1 MSEKLLLID
10 GHSIVIRAFY
20 GVPPLTNAEG
30 LHTNA
35 IYGFLNIFFNAYS
48 KAKPEYVIVAFDL
61 PDKTFRHKMFPDYKG
76 TRKGMPD
83 ELHEQV
89 PVLKEVLES
98 MTIKTA
104 QLSGYE
110 ADDILG
116 TYAKK
121 AEAEGLDVI
130 VLSGD
135 RDLLQLASAHIQIAI
150 PKTKSGGTEIEY
162 YFEDDVKEKYQ
173 VTPSEFIDLKA
184 LMGDSSDNI
193 PGIPGIGEKTA
204 TNLIVKFG
212 SLENA
217 YAHVEEVTPNRA
229 KNNLKEYI
237 EQGRMS
243 RVLAEINVNSPVEMD
258 FHDARIEGEDVFY
271 NENSYELYKKLE
283 LKKLLER
290 FSARDITASDEFDY
304 ESVTIDA
311 FSEYIKKA
319 EQAGFCG
326 LFMDDNGALFGL
338 TFEEKETSS
347 VLKTVLFEGEI
358 PDILPVL
365 KSGMEVCTFGLK
377 KMLHAIDRK
386 PEKGAKT
393 EDGQLSWNSLASA
406 KETPS
411 DREEG
416 LWPEAL
422 KTEDF
427 SKVYDLEI
435 MSYLLDPQKASYSY
449 DAVYQEMTG
458 ILVPSKEELIGK
470 LSFEKALEKEETKE
484 NAKKAAALSS
494 FCAFSSF
501 RKLKEK
507 LEESEMWELF
517 TKMEMPLT
525 VSLYNMERAGI
536 GVEKKVLSDY
546 SEELGKSISDLEKQ
560 IYAEAGEEFN
570 INSPKQLGVILFEKL
585 KLPHGK
591 KTKTGYSTSAEVLE
605 KLAEEFP
612 FVNQIL
618 AYRKASKL
626 KSTYADGLTAFI
638 EEDGRIHGTF
648 NQTITATGRISST
661 EPNLQN
667 IPIRDELGQGI
678 RKAFTAADG
687 YVFLD
692 ADYSQIEL
700 RLLAHLSGDE
710 NLIEAYKSDA
720 DIHKITASKVFRTP
734 LDEVTKEQR
743 RNAKAVNFGIVYGI
757 SSFGLSQDLSISRKE
772 AGEYIKQ
779 YFATYPKVKEFLD
792 RTVKQAKMDGYTVT
806 MFDRRRP
813 IPELASSNF
822 MQRSFGERAA
832 MNAPIQGSAAD
843 IIKIAMLHVE
853 KALRDAN
860 VDARIVLQVHDELLV
875 ECAEEDAEKVK
886 KILHDEMADAADVK
900 VPLEVEVGTGKNWF
914 EAH

>member
-1 MSEKLLLID
+1 MSEKILLID
-10 GHSIVIRAFY
+10 GHSIVNRAFY

-30 LHTNA
+30 FHTNA
-35 IYGFLNIFFNAYS
+35 IYGFLNIFFNAYA
-48 KAKPEYVIVAFDL
+48 KAKPDYVIVAFDL
-61 PDKTFRHKMFPDYKG
+61 PDKTFRHQMFPDYKG
-76 TRKGMPD
+76 TRKGMPE

-89 PVLKEVLES
+89 PVLKEVLQS
-98 MTIKTA
+98 MNIKTA
-104 QLSGYE
+104 SLSGYE
-110 ADDILG
+110 ADDVLG
-116 TYAKK
+116 TYAKR
-121 AEAEGLDVI
+121 AEAEGLEVM

-135 RDLLQLASAHIQIAI
+135 RDLLQLASEHIQIAI
-150 PKTKSGGTEIEY
+150 PKTKTGGTEIEF
-162 YFEDDVKEKYQ
+162 YFAEDVKAKYQ
-173 VTPSEFIDLKA
+173 VTPEEFIDLKA

-204 TNLIVKFG
+204 TNLIVKYG

-229 KNNLKEYI
+229 KNNLKEFI

-243 RVLAEINVNSPVEMD
+243 RVLAEINTDSPVEMD
-258 FHDARIEGEDVFY
+258 FHEARIENEDVFY
-271 NENSYELYKKLE
+271 NDSSYELYKKLE

-290 FSARDITASDEFDY
+290 FTARAVISEAEFTFVEKDTADFE
-304 ESVTIDA
+304 EAV
-311 FSEYIKKA
+311 KKA
-319 EQAGFCG
+319 VKSGSCGFF
-326 LFMDDNGALFGL
+326 LDDDDRLSSL
-338 TFEEKETSS
+338 TFQNEKNEPET
-347 VLKTVLFEGEI
+347 LLFEGKI
-358 PDILPVL
+358 PDILPL
-365 KSGMEVCTFGLK
+365 LTSGAEVYVFGLK
-377 KMLHAIDRK
+377 NILHARSEKPGKRK
-386 PEKGAKT
+386 
-393 EDGQLSWNSLASA
+393 
-406 KETPS
+406 
-411 DREEG
+411 REEENQISWESLGQQGQSSDGEESG
-416 LWPEAL
+416 LWPEPL
-422 KTEDF
+422 KAGDF
-427 SKVYDLEI
+427 AKVYDLQI
-435 MSYLLDPQKASYSY
+435 MSYLLDPLKASYSF
-449 DAVYQEMTG
+449 DSVYQEIKG
-458 ILVPSKEELIGK
+458 IPVPSKEELIGK
-470 LSFEKALEKEETKE
+470 ASFLQALEKEETRD
-484 NAKKAAALSS
+484 NAKKAAALSA
-494 FCAFSSF
+494 FCAFSAFSGMKE
-501 RKLKEK
+501 KLKEAC
-507 LEESEMWELF
+507 MWELF
-517 TKMEMPLT
+517 TGMEMPLA
-525 VSLYNMERAGI
+525 VSLYNMERVGI
-536 GVEKKVLSDY
+536 GVEKKVLSEY
-546 SEELGKSISDLEKQ
+546 SEELGRSLAALEAK
-560 IYAEAGEEFN
+560 IYEEAGEEFN

-605 KLAEEFP
+605 KLAGEFP

-618 AYRKASKL
+618 AYRKAAKL
-626 KSTYADGLTAFI
+626 KSTYADGLASFI

-678 RKAFTAADG
+678 RKAFTAAEG
-687 YVFLD
+687 CLFLD

-720 DIHKITASKVFRTP
+720 DIHRITASKVFHVP

-772 AGEYIKQ
+772 AAEYIKQ

-792 RTVKQAKMDGYTVT
+792 HTVKQAKMDGYTTT

-813 IPELASSNF
+813 IPELFSSNF

-853 KALRDAN
+853 KALLDAK
-860 VDARIVLQVHDELLV
+860 VRARIVLQVHDELLV
-875 ECAEEDAEKVK
+875 ECAKEDAEQVK
-886 KILHDEMADAADVK
+886 KILQEEMVHAVDVK
-900 VPLEVEVGTGKNWF
+900 VPLEVEVGTGADWF